1 MTLLEKKA
9 IEKRANY
16 YRLHPEEFKLL
27 KIIASSRGNVYDQM
41 IINEVENNP
50 VEDEVKTLI
59 FTNEPASVLQT
70 I

>member
-16 YRLHPEEFKLL
+16 YRSHPDEFKLL
-27 KIIASSRGNVYDQM
+27 KLIASSRGNVYDQM
-41 IINEVENNP
+41 IINEVENNKDN
-50 VEDEVKTLI
+50 ESNEVNIYK
-59 FTNEPASVLQT
+59 LQA